1 VVAADAVPVV
11 VEVRCRGLAAML
23 TLDVDSAPVSVDVLV
38 LPLLVLLVLL
48 VPLLVLLPLDAR
60 AFRCCRLYLDR
71 SLLVHRLFVAGS
83 NENSSII
90 DDALGVTVVAVVV
103 GIIVVVVGGGV
114 VVVAFVAMPCLDS
127 SIIGRAGEVVAVDR
141 RDVVK

>member
-1 VVAADAVPVV
+1 MVAADAVPVV

-38 LPLLVLLVLL
+38 LPLLVLLVL
-48 VPLLVLLPLDAR
+48 VPLLVPLPLDAR

-71 SLLVHRLFVAGS
+71 SLLVHRLLVAGS

-90 DDALGVTVVAVVV
+90 DDALGVTVVV
-103 GIIVVVVGGGV
+103 GIIVVVGGGAV
-114 VVVAFVAMPCLDS
+114 GVAFVAMPCLDS